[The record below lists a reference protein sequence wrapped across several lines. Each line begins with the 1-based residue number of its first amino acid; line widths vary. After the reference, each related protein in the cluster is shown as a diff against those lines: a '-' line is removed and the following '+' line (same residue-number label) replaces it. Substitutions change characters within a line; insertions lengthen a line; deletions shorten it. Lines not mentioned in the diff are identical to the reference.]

1 MKGEYLTAIVGT
13 TPQIVLPANPHR
25 RTLKVGCSGT
35 GSSGSFS
42 WAKGGSVVTGVSTA
56 TPGTVTSYTVPA
68 GVVSLVTACQFAL
81 LGGTAPVIKV
91 QANIGGTLVNVA
103 SLANTVVQNPDLTLN
118 AGDTVQIQCTSGGA
132 SSTVS
137 ALICTQDFSGTS
149 SGGAD
154 VWIGFGQPSANG
166 VGLPVFGGVT
176 PQEFA
181 FTEYGTAI
189 GLDVW
194 AVAAA
199 ANTQIAI
206 LSGYD

>member
-13 TPQIVLPANPHR
+13 TPSIVLPANPHR

-35 GSSGSFS
+35 GGSGSFS
-42 WAKGGSVVTGVSTA
+42 WSPGGSTVTGIA
-56 TPGTVTSYTVPA
+56 TTSPGTVASYTVPT
-68 GVVSLVTACQFAL
+68 GKVSLVTACQFAL

-103 SLANTVVQNPDLTLN
+103 SLANTVVQNPQLTLN
-118 AGDTVQIQCTSGGA
+118 AGDSVQIQCTSGGA
-132 SSTVS
+132 SSSVS
-137 ALICTQDFSGTS
+137 AVISTEDWSGTS
-149 SGGAD
+149 TGGAD
-154 VWIGFGQPSANG
+154 VWLGFGQQPANG

-176 PQEFA
+176 AQEYSFR
-181 FTEYGTAI
+181 EYGTAI